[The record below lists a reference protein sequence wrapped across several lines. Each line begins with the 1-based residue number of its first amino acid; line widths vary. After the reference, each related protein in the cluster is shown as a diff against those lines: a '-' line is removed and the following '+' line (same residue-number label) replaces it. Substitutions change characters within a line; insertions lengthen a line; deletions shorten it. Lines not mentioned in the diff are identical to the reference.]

1 MSLTISLASIGA
13 SNMTFNTQIIIQD
26 LPLLLPFDCVGT
38 LACWCNAFREPK
50 PELCHSH
57 HHCVID
63 SLASLFHK

>member
-38 LACWCNAFREPK
+38 WLDGVKLSARPNQ
-50 PELCHSH
+50 
-57 HHCVID
+57 D
-63 SLASLFHK
+63 Y